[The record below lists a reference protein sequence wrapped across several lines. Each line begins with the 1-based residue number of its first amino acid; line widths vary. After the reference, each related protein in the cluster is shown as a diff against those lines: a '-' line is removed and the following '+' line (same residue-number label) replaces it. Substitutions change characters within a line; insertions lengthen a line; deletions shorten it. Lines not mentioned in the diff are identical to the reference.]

1 MGHLQADFQGAVV
14 LVTGGAQGI
23 GKAIARAFAQ
33 AGAHLVIADIDEAAG
48 LELLRDQA
56 MEGRVRYVR
65 CDVGI
70 PQEVEALM
78 ETVTAQEGRL
88 DVLVNNAGIMVS
100 QPPGELSV
108 EAWDRV
114 LNVNLRGPFLC
125 VKYGLPL
132 LQKGRH
138 PSVINI
144 ASTRALMSEP
154 NTEAYSASKAG
165 LLGLT
170 HALAISLG
178 PRIRVNAVVPGWI
191 DVSAWKRSDLAHQ
204 EPLTEADHQQ
214 HPVGRVGR
222 PQDIAAACL
231 YLASEEASFIT
242 GQYLVA
248 DGGMTVKMIYV

>member
-1 MGHLQADFQGAVV
+1 MGHLKADFTGAVA

-23 GKAIARAFAQ
+23 GKAISQAFAQ
-33 AGAHLVIADIDEAAG
+33 AGARVVIADIDEAAG
-48 LELLRDQA
+48 QEAVSDQA
-56 MEGRVRYVR
+56 MHGRARFLR
-65 CDVGI
+65 CDVGTL
-70 PQEVEALM
+70 QDVEALM
-78 ETVTAQEGRL
+78 ESIASHEGRL
-88 DVLVNNAGIMVS
+88 DVLVNNAGIMIS
-100 QPPGELSV
+100 QPPDELSV

-132 LQKGRH
+132 LLKGTN

-154 NTEAYSASKAG
+154 HTEAYSASKAG

-204 EPLTEADHQQ
+204 EALSEADHRQ

>member
-108 EAWDRV
+108 EAWDR
-114 LNVNLRGPFLC
+114 
-125 VKYGLPL
+125 
-132 LQKGRH
+132 
-138 PSVINI
+138 
-144 ASTRALMSEP
+144 
-154 NTEAYSASKAG
+154 
-165 LLGLT
+165 
-170 HALAISLG
+170 
-178 PRIRVNAVVPGWI
+178 
-191 DVSAWKRSDLAHQ
+191 
-204 EPLTEADHQQ
+204 
-214 HPVGRVGR
+214 
-222 PQDIAAACL
+222 
-231 YLASEEASFIT
+231 
-242 GQYLVA
+242 
-248 DGGMTVKMIYV
+248 